1 MRKRPRLGFL
11 SERGQSFAEFT
22 LILPIALVLTLG
34 VVDLGKAISY
44 WLDSGHL
51 ANEAARYAAVDQC
64 PQNVASPA
72 CTAAPDGSILD
83 PNSYPPSIIAQAES
97 PELQGRAHICI
108 QDTSPAG
115 DWSAGDTIKVTVFSV
130 YPFLHFLGSFINVAK
145 ITVHGHSTMRL
156 EKTWTHKPGT
166 SSLGTCP
173 PS

>member
-1 MRKRPRLGFL
+1 MRKRTRPGLR

-64 PQNVASPA
+64 PQNVASPL
-72 CTAAPDGSILD
+72 CSAAADGTIQD
-83 PNSYPPSIIAQAES
+83 PNTFAPAIVGQAET
-97 PELQGRAHICI
+97 PELQSRAHICI
-108 QDTSPAG
+108 QDLNGTN
-115 DWSAGDTIKVTVFSV
+115 WQMGDTIKVTVFST
-130 YPFLHFLGSFINVAK
+130 YDFLHFLNLTSIV
-145 ITVHGHSTMRL
+145 IHGHSTMRI
-156 EKTWTHKPGT
+156 EKTWNPQPTPAT
-166 SSLGTCP
+166 NNLGTCP